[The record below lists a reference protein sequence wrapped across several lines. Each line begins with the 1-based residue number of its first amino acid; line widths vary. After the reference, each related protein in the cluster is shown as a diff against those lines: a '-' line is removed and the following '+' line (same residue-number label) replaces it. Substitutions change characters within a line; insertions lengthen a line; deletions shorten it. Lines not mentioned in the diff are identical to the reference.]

1 MLTPEDQANINKFR
15 ERGWFPPP
23 LEGGVKQSAAPAAVP
38 EKTPAPK
45 QEPTRGTS
53 KSYWPSDL
61 IQGYILAGIFPPFV
75 ILGMGFVVRWIARG
89 FRQE

>member
-1 MLTPEDQANINKFR
+1 MLPQEQMDMIQKLRN
-15 ERGWFPPP
+15 RGMFPPA
-23 LEGGVKQSAAPAAVP
+23 LEGGVKQNAAPAAIP

-61 IQGYILAGIFPPFV
+61 IQGYILAGISPPFV